1 MDASVED
8 RQRVQGI
15 KDDDGGSSVLITG
28 PVDWQRQQS
37 VDFPY
42 FQVAISN
49 TVSSLSSR
57 YLVLIFF
64 HQIPFFSCSLHEI
77 LSVLQSW
84 GKYVCTKC
92 TITLRVYPLHTGEF
106 KNYEFS

>member
-1 MDASVED
+1 MSTKTTTTTTDASAED

-15 KDDDGGSSVLITG
+15 KDDDGGGRVLTTG

-37 VDFPY
+37 VGFSY
-42 FQVAISN
+42 FQVSNSN

-64 HQIPFFSCSLHEI
+64 SSYSFFSVHCMKYYQYCNNGGNVFVP
-77 LSVLQSW
+77 SV
-84 GKYVCTKC
+84 Y
-92 TITLRVYPLHTGEF
+92 
-106 KNYEFS
+106 